1 MARPINTGGA
11 SRALT
16 KREIR
21 HIINVVSNPGR
32 NSVRNTMLIK
42 FLAYTGARIS
52 EAMKLKVS
60 SVYDGNKI
68 LDSLVFQKTKNKT
81 NRRIPINTNY
91 QSELLDY
98 IQSNDLLL
106 DSPLFPSERGGH
118 ISAQAGSLLVKKLL
132 KSAGIMDASCHS
144 IRKFSL
150 MTMLRNNVNLQTIRQ
165 VSGHKSLASLQHYL
179 ASSQDEVKKA
189 VDVITI

>member
-1 MARPINTGGA
+1 MARPINTGGPA
-11 SRALT
+11 RALT

-21 HIINVVSNPGR
+21 HLINVVSNPAR

-52 EAMKLKVS
+52 EALKLKVS
-60 SVYDGNKI
+60 SVYDGHKV

-91 QSELLDY
+91 QLELLNY

-150 MTMLRNNVNLQTIRQ
+150 MTMLRNNVNLQTIKQ

>member
-1 MARPINTGGA
+1 
-11 SRALT
+11 
-16 KREIR
+16 
-21 HIINVVSNPGR
+21 
-32 NSVRNTMLIK
+32 
-42 FLAYTGARIS
+42 
-52 EAMKLKVS
+52 MKLKVS